1 MRLSKQLL
9 CTAVSIFVLTSVS
22 KAETTLNALFMSQA
36 AYSEDDI
43 KSMTSSFEAAN
54 PDVKVSLDFVPYEAL
69 HDKIIAASGAGDN
82 GYDVVLFDVIWPAE
96 FATRGFLQDVT
107 NRIPANYTAEILEG
121 AWTTVEYDNKRYG
134 MPWIIDTK
142 YLFYNKDMLAQAGI
156 SSPPATW
163 TELVEQARIIKA
175 KGITEFPLVWSWSQ
189 SEAMICDLTTIASA
203 YDAKFFVDGK
213 PNFSSGGVRKAVDFM
228 RATLDEK
235 LTNPASREYL
245 EEDVRRVF
253 SNGKAAFALNWTY
266 MNALANDPKESK
278 IAGKVGVAPAPGI
291 EGVSTASSV
300 NGSMG
305 LGIPSNSP
313 HADEAWAYIA
323 HLTQRSV
330 QEKYA
335 KLSLPIWKQS
345 YSEPSVAEGQEDLI
359 AAAKQSIA
367 VMYPR
372 PLVASYTEVS
382 NILQKHVH
390 QALLGSADTVDAL
403 KNAEKRVSRIR

>member
-1 MRLSKQLL
+1 
-9 CTAVSIFVLTSVS
+9 
-22 KAETTLNALFMSQA
+22 
-36 AYSEDDI
+36 
-43 KSMTSSFEAAN
+43 
-54 PDVKVSLDFVPYEAL
+54 
-69 HDKIIAASGAGDN
+69 
-82 GYDVVLFDVIWPAE
+82 
-96 FATRGFLQDVT
+96 
-107 NRIPANYTAEILEG
+107 
-121 AWTTVEYDNKRYG
+121 
-134 MPWIIDTK
+134 
-142 YLFYNKDMLAQAGI
+142 
-156 SSPPATW
+156 
-163 TELVEQARIIKA
+163 
-175 KGITEFPLVWSWSQ
+175 
-189 SEAMICDLTTIASA
+189 
-203 YDAKFFVDGK
+203 
-213 PNFSSGGVRKAVDFM
+213 
-228 RATLDEK
+228 
-235 LTNPASREYL
+235 
-245 EEDVRRVF
+245 
-253 SNGKAAFALNWTY
+253 